1 MAEKSPGEEL
11 WKRTYEPISGW
22 KPARSESTS
31 VVGGAF
37 NEVYKAKESLTK
49 LLEPLSEDA
58 KDKIKE
64 VARIVEDL
72 AGRSSRE
79 ARSLLAKTLET
90 IADKIK
96 PG

>member
-1 MAEKSPGEEL
+1 MAERTPGEEL
-11 WKRTYEPISGW
+11 WKRTYEPISDW
-22 KPARSESTS
+22 KPARPAGGS
-31 VVGGAF
+31 VIGGAV

-58 KDKIKE
+58 KEKVKE

-90 IADKIK
+90 IAEKIK